1 MINGSKLIIEIMK
14 FASYLQLV
22 AKRSVVLILK
32 RLKIRSEYVGMSN
45 NISFEINEHW
55 KTKDFIAIID
65 NNELIGP

>member
-45 NISFEINEHW
+45 NISFEINEH
-55 KTKDFIAIID
+55 
-65 NNELIGP
+65 

>member
-14 FASYLQLV
+14 FAFWLRLV
-22 AKRSVVLILK
+22 AKRSVIYTLK